1 MSFLISIVDLI
12 FGLYSLMIIARVFM
26 DLMRVDPYH
35 PLMQFLYRATEPLL
49 SLLRARIP
57 PIGMVDI
64 SPMAAL
70 FILWILEKLLV
81 MLLIGLA

>member
-1 MSFLISIVDLI
+1 MGILISLVDLI
-12 FGLYSLMIIARVFM
+12 FGLYSLAIIARIFM

-35 PLMQFLYRATEPLL
+35 PVARFLYQITEPVL
-49 SLLRARIP
+49 SPLRDHIP

-70 FILWILEKLLV
+70 IILWILEKILV
-81 MLLIGLA
+81 MLLFSLA